1 MNEKFNFYIFQY
13 FHYVDEAGQH
23 DVQIQML

>member
-1 MNEKFNFYIFQY
+1 MNEKINFYIFKY
-13 FHYVDEAGQH
+13 LGYVDEAGLH